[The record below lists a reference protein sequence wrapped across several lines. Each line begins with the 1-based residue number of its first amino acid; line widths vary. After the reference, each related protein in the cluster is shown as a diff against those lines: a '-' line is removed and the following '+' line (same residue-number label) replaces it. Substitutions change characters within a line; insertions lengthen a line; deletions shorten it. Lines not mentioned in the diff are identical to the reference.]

1 MGTSTSSSGGKA
13 GSPFDPEWLDQGEG
27 GAAGA
32 GTGDGATDADGT
44 EGTPDGQDGNAETGQ
59 ECDVAPD
66 RRFMPARAK
75 LGKYLTGG
83 GRDALRGA
91 ASSMINKGMGGS
103 ARAARTMRGAAQG
116 AGRLGE
122 FLGAVR
128 DGSTQQA
135 IDWLQRVR
143 GQNLS
148 AEDLVLEL
156 IKEVMPD
163 SGSIDDESL
172 RNAGSDAMAL
182 LYQKDPDVD
191 VFTLTDEQI
200 NSVIG
205 FTIGNAVCNRLDEQ
219 LGQTYEKLKYS
230 PVQVQELRNDVQE
243 WVHGEV
249 ERIMEGLAGQQL
261 DCQTL
266 AQTVLQSA
274 LEVFAE

>member
-32 GTGDGATDADGT
+32 GAGDGTPET
-44 EGTPDGQDGNAETGQ
+44 EGTDDTPGGQDDNAESGQ

-75 LGKYLTGG
+75 LGKYLSGG

-103 ARAARTMRGAAQG
+103 ARAARTMRGVAQG

-122 FLGAVR
+122 FLEAVR

-163 SGSIDDESL
+163 TGSIDDESL

-191 VFTLTDEQI
+191 VFVLTDDQI

-230 PVQVQELRNDVQE
+230 PLQVQELRNDVQE

-249 ERIMEGLAGQQL
+249 ERIMEGLAGQRL

-266 AQTVLQSA
+266 AQTVLQGA

>member
-1 MGTSTSSSGGKA
+1 M
-13 GSPFDPEWLDQGEG
+13 
-27 GAAGA
+27 
-32 GTGDGATDADGT
+32 
-44 EGTPDGQDGNAETGQ
+44 
-59 ECDVAPD
+59 
-66 RRFMPARAK
+66 
-75 LGKYLTGG
+75 
-83 GRDALRGA
+83 
-91 ASSMINKGMGGS
+91 
-103 ARAARTMRGAAQG
+103 
-116 AGRLGE
+116 GE
-122 FLGAVR
+122 FLEAVR
-128 DGSTQQA
+128 DSSTQQA

-163 SGSIDDESL
+163 TGSIDDESM

-191 VFTLTDEQI
+191 VFILTDEQI

-230 PVQVQELRNDVQE
+230 PLQVQELRNDVQE

-249 ERIMEGLAGQQL
+249 ERIMEGLAGQRL

>member
-44 EGTPDGQDGNAETGQ
+44 DGTPDGQDGNAETGQ

-75 LGKYLTGG
+75 LGKYLAGG

>member
-32 GTGDGATDADGT
+32 GTGDGAADADGT
-44 EGTPDGQDGNAETGQ
+44 DGTPDGRDGNAETGQ

-91 ASSMINKGMGGS
+91 ASSMIKKGMGGS